1 MAQSRSS
8 SILPKSRRSHGF
20 RQTARR
26 GRHKG
31 ARVERRPIERVRGT
45 QDLGTR
51 AADALEA
58 IRARCETR
66 FATHG
71 FRRVDVPVIE
81 AAELH
86 LRKSGLEMISKLYAF
101 HDLGG
106 RRICLRPELTASIVR
121 AAIASPA
128 PRLPDKIFATGA
140 VFRYERPSR
149 GRFRQFVQTG
159 VEVLGAEGPLADAEV
174 IALAATTLD
183 DLNISGYAITIG
195 NVGILSDVLGRLG
208 LTGRRRAILLESLEE
223 TRRQGIDAVRRR
235 FETLDPD
242 AVSPRR
248 SSDEGGSTD
257 EPNAPETIARLI
269 AEVSPGD
276 LGRRTLDDVAT
287 RLVARMQGDRA
298 HEAVER
304 ALGFIA
310 QLGEVRGD
318 PDDALA
324 AGRALLE
331 SHGLDVT
338 PLAELARTVELLEA
352 FGVDRSR
359 LRIDLGLSR
368 GLQYYTGMVFE
379 IDHESLGAERQ
390 LCGGGRYDDL
400 VRVLG
405 GRQSVP
411 ATGFAFGLERLAM
424 AREADAGPPPDTA
437 PATVLI
443 VPATPSDAPHAIA
456 CATTLRRGGISA
468 ALDTSGRA
476 VRAAVAFAAREDYPA
491 VAVVSSDDA
500 PGTCRPRAL
509 HEGSAG
515 AGESPLEAPSPIPFT
530 EVGAWLD
537 AQGIA
542 RRHDGLWLEARR

>member
-1 MAQSRSS
+1 M
-8 SILPKSRRSHGF
+8 
-20 RQTARR
+20 
-26 GRHKG
+26 
-31 ARVERRPIERVRGT
+31 ERRTIERVRGT

-51 AADALEA
+51 TADALESV
-58 IRARCETR
+58 RARCEAR

-81 AAELH
+81 PAELH

-101 HDLGG
+101 QDLGG
-106 RRICLRPELTASIVR
+106 RRICLRPELTAGIVR

-128 PRLPDKIFATGA
+128 PRLPDKVFATGP

-159 VEVLGAEGPLADAEV
+159 AEVLGAEGPLADAEV

-183 DLNISGYAITIG
+183 DLRISEYVVTIG
-195 NVGILSDVLGRLG
+195 NVGILTDVLGRLG
-208 LTGRRRAILLESLEE
+208 LTGRRRAMLLESLEE
-223 TRRQGIDAVRRR
+223 ARRQGIDAVRRR

-242 AVSPRR
+242 AVAPRQTKI
-248 SSDEGGSTD
+248 DGEST
-257 EPNAPETIARLI
+257 ENPTSPETIARLI

-298 HEAVER
+298 NEAVER
-304 ALGFIA
+304 ALAFIA

-318 PDDALA
+318 PDDALD

-331 SHGLDVT
+331 SHGLNVT

-352 FGVDRSR
+352 FGVDRSK

-390 LCGGGRYDDL
+390 LCGGGRYDEL

-405 GRQSVP
+405 GRHAIP
-411 ATGFAFGLERLAM
+411 ATGFAFGLERLVM
-424 AREADAGPPPDTA
+424 AREADTGPAPERA

-443 VPATPSDAPHAIA
+443 VPALPSDAPLAIT
-456 CATTLRRGGISA
+456 CAGTLRSVGISV

-476 VRAAVAFAAREDYPA
+476 VRAAVAFAAREGFPA
-491 VAVVSSDDA
+491 VCVVGGDD
-500 PGTCRPRAL
+500 PRGTCRPRAL
-509 HEGSAG
+509 HEEFAG
-515 AGESPLEAPSPIPFT
+515 AGDTPLDAPPSIPFID
-530 EVGAWLD
+530 VGTWLD
-537 AQGIA
+537 SQGIT
-542 RRHDGLWLEARR
+542 RRHDGPWLEARR

>member
-1 MAQSRSS
+1 M
-8 SILPKSRRSHGF
+8 
-20 RQTARR
+20 
-26 GRHKG
+26 
-31 ARVERRPIERVRGT
+31 
-45 QDLGTR
+45 
-51 AADALEA
+51 
-58 IRARCETR
+58 
-66 FATHG
+66 HG

-81 AAELH
+81 SAELH

-121 AAIASPA
+121 ASIASPA
-128 PRLPDKIFATGA
+128 PRLPDKIFATGP

-174 IALAATTLD
+174 IALAAETLD
-183 DLNISGYAITIG
+183 ELNVTGYLITIG
-195 NVGILSDVLGRLG
+195 NVGILANVLGRLG
-208 LTGRRRAILLESLEE
+208 LTGRRRAILLECLEE
-223 TRRQGIDAVRRR
+223 TRRQGIDSVRRR
-235 FETLDPD
+235 FATLDPD
-242 AVSPRR
+242 VAAPHPATAVDTP
-248 SSDEGGSTD
+248 DTPGVH
-257 EPNAPETIARLI
+257 ETVSRLI

-276 LGRRTLDDVAT
+276 LGRRTLDDVAN
-287 RLVARMQGDRA
+287 RLVARLHGGRA
-298 HEAVER
+298 HDAIER
-304 ALGFIA
+304 ALAFIA

-318 PDDALA
+318 PETALA
-324 AGRALLE
+324 GGRRLLE

-338 PLAELARTVELLEA
+338 PLADLARTVELLEA

-405 GRQSVP
+405 GRQPVP
-411 ATGFAFGLERLAM
+411 ATGFAFGLERIVM
-424 AREADAGPPPDTA
+424 AREADTGAAPDVA

-443 VPATPSDAPHAIA
+443 VPASATDATNAIV
-456 CATTLRRGGISA
+456 CASTLRRDGIST

-476 VRAAVAFAAREDYPA
+476 VRAAVTFAAREGFPA
-491 VAVVSSDDA
+491 VAVVSGDDDH
-500 PGTCRPRAL
+500 GTCRPRAL
-509 HEGSAG
+509 HEGSSG
-515 AGESPLEAPSPIPFT
+515 AGEAPLEAPTPIPFA
-530 EVGAWLD
+530 EVARWLD
-537 AQGIA
+537 AQGIP
-542 RRHDGLWLEARR
+542 RRQDGQWLEGRS

>member
-1 MAQSRSS
+1 MD
-8 SILPKSRRSHGF
+8 
-20 RQTARR
+20 
-26 GRHKG
+26 
-31 ARVERRPIERVRGT
+31 RRPIERVRGT

-51 AADALEA
+51 AADALDSVRSHCEA
-58 IRARCETR
+58 R
-66 FATHG
+66 FGTHG

-81 AAELH
+81 AADLH
-86 LRKSGLEMISKLYAF
+86 LRKSGLEIITKLYAF

-106 RRICLRPELTASIVR
+106 RRVCLRPELTASIVR

-128 PRLPDKIFATGA
+128 QRLPDKVFATGP

-149 GRFRQFVQTG
+149 GRFRQFTQTG
-159 VEVLGAEGPLADAEV
+159 VEVLGADGALADAEI

-183 DLNISGYAITIG
+183 SLGITGYVITIG

-242 AVSPRR
+242 AAAARAGPVETVHVDG
-248 SSDEGGSTD
+248 SST
-257 EPNAPETIARLI
+257 PETVARLI
-269 AEVSPGD
+269 ASVSPGD

-298 HEAVER
+298 HEAVDR
-304 ALGFIA
+304 ALAFIA

-318 PDDALA
+318 PDDALT

-331 SHGLDVT
+331 HHGLDVA
-338 PLAELARTVELLEA
+338 PLSELARTVTLLEA
-352 FGVDRSR
+352 FGVDRAH

-405 GRQSVP
+405 GRQSIP
-411 ATGFAFGLERLAM
+411 ATGFAFGLERLVM
-424 AREADAGPPPDTA
+424 AREADAGPPADAA
-437 PATVLI
+437 PATVLV
-443 VPATPSDAPHAIA
+443 VPSSPPDSARAIK
-456 CATTLRRGGISA
+456 CAVTLRHDGITA
-468 ALDTSGRA
+468 TLDTSGRA
-476 VRAAVAFAAREDYPA
+476 VRAAVAFAAREGFPA
-491 VAVVSSDDA
+491 VAVVSGDDSED
-500 PGTCRPRAL
+500 TCRPRAL
-509 HEGSAG
+509 SEGYTG
-515 AGESPLEAPSPIPFT
+515 AGDAPSQAPPPIPFAAM
-530 EVGAWLD
+530 GPWLD

-542 RRHDGLWLEARR
+542 RQPRGSWPERRR

>member
-1 MAQSRSS
+1 
-8 SILPKSRRSHGF
+8 
-20 RQTARR
+20 
-26 GRHKG
+26 
-31 ARVERRPIERVRGT
+31 VERRPIERVRGT

-51 AADALEA
+51 AANALDA
-58 IRARCETR
+58 IRTRCESR
-66 FATHG
+66 FSTHG

-81 AAELH
+81 LAELH
-86 LRKSGLEMISKLYAF
+86 LRKSGLETISKLYAF

-128 PRLPDKIFATGA
+128 ARLPDKVFATGP

-183 DLNISGYAITIG
+183 DLGISEYSITIG

-223 TRRQGIDAVRRR
+223 TRRHGIGAVRKRL
-235 FETLDPD
+235 ETLDPD
-242 AVSPRR
+242 AVVPRPA
-248 SSDEGGSTD
+248 SASNLTNPSA
-257 EPNAPETIARLI
+257 APETIAQLI

-287 RLVARMQGDRA
+287 RLVARMQGNQA
-298 HEAVER
+298 HEAIER
-304 ALGFIA
+304 ALAFIA

-318 PDDALA
+318 SIEALA
-324 AGRALLE
+324 AGRALLDL
-331 SHGLDVT
+331 HGLDMT
-338 PLAELARTVELLEA
+338 PLAELAQTVELLGA

-379 IDHESLGAERQ
+379 MDHASLGAERQ

-411 ATGFAFGLERLAM
+411 ATGFAFGLERLVL
-424 AREADAGPPPDTA
+424 AREAEAGLSHEPA
-437 PATVLI
+437 PATVFI
-443 VPATPSDAPHAIA
+443 VPASPHDVAYAIA
-456 CATTLRRGGISA
+456 CAVTLRQNGIWT
-468 ALDTSGRA
+468 ALDTSGRG
-476 VRAAVAFAAREDYPA
+476 VRAAVTFAAREGFPA
-491 VAVVSSDDA
+491 VAVVSGDDPPA
-500 PGTCRPRAL
+500 TCRPRAL
-509 HEGSAG
+509 REGAAG
-515 AGESPLEAPSPIPFT
+515 AGETPLEAPMPIPFDD
-530 EVGAWLD
+530 VAAWLNS
-537 AQGIA
+537 QGIVA
-542 RRHDGLWLEARR
+542 RNDGQLLEAR

>member
-1 MAQSRSS
+1 M
-8 SILPKSRRSHGF
+8 
-20 RQTARR
+20 
-26 GRHKG
+26 
-31 ARVERRPIERVRGT
+31 ERRPIERVRGT

-51 AADALEA
+51 GADALEA
-58 IRARCETR
+58 VRARCESR
-66 FATHG
+66 FAAHG

-86 LRKSGLEMISKLYAF
+86 LRKSGLETISKLYAF

-128 PRLPDKIFATGA
+128 ARLPDKVFATGP

-183 DLNISGYAITIG
+183 ALNISGYVITIG

-208 LTGRRRAILLESLEE
+208 LTGRRRAILLESLED
-223 TRRQGIDAVRRR
+223 TRRQGIEAVRRR

-242 AVSPRR
+242 AVAPAAPRA
-248 SSDEGGSTD
+248 SDVDPAPTNS
-257 EPNAPETIARLI
+257 PETIARLL
-269 AEVSPGD
+269 AAVSPGD
-276 LGRRTLDDVAT
+276 LGRRTFDDVAT
-287 RLVARMQGDRA
+287 RLVARMEGDRA
-298 HEAVER
+298 HEAVDR
-304 ALGFIA
+304 ALAFIA
-310 QLGEVRGD
+310 QLGDVRGD
-318 PDDALA
+318 PDDALM

-331 SHGLDVT
+331 SQGLDVT
-338 PLAELARTVELLEA
+338 PLAELASTVELLEA
-352 FGVDRSR
+352 FGVKRSR

-405 GRQSVP
+405 GRQSIP
-411 ATGFAFGLERLAM
+411 ATGFAFGVERLVL
-424 AREADAGPPPDTA
+424 ARESEVSPTPDIA

-443 VPATPSDAPHAIA
+443 VPATQSDAKCAIA
-456 CATTLRRGGISA
+456 CASTLRLEGISA

-476 VRAAVAFAAREDYPA
+476 VRAAVTFAAREGFPA
-491 VAVVSSDDA
+491 VVVVSGED
-500 PGTCRPRAL
+500 PPETCRPRAL
-509 HEGSAG
+509 REGSAG
-515 AGESPLEAPSPIPFT
+515 AGESALQAPPPIPFKA
-530 EVGAWLD
+530 VSGWLD
-537 AQGIA
+537 TQGVPRGQA
-542 RRHDGLWLEARR
+542 GQWLEARR